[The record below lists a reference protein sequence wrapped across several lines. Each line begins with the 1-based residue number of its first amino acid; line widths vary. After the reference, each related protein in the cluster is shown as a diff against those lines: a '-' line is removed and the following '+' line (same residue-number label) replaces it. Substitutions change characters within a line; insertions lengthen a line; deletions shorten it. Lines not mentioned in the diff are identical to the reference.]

1 MASSRKAKRNRFI
14 ALVGLLLVANTLGGY
29 GYTPAAGLRWA
40 WRKVDHGV
48 THTLALVP

>member
-1 MASSRKAKRNRFI
+1 MSSPSKAKRNRYI
-14 ALVGLLLVANTLGGY
+14 ALVALLLVANTLGGY

-40 WRKVDHGV
+40 WRKVDQGV

>member
-1 MASSRKAKRNRFI
+1 MSSTRKAKRNRFM
-14 ALVGLLLVANTLGGY
+14 AFAALLLVANTLGGY
-29 GYTPAAGLRWA
+29 GYTPASALRWA

>member
-1 MASSRKAKRNRFI
+1 MSSARKAKRNRLL
-14 ALVGLLLVANTLGGY
+14 ALAALLLVANTLGGY

>member
-1 MASSRKAKRNRFI
+1 MSSTRKAKRNRFMTF
-14 ALVGLLLVANTLGGY
+14 AALLLVANILGGY